1 MCVGNQVITKG
12 TFSGYEVPAPL
23 KRTNTPRKIMRL
35 TVEMQD
41 ALRGNPVSMALKRLG
56 KNGTGAGLTN
66 AYVEGQTMNYSPN
79 LRELQKAY
87 VENRLTDIMFPVKGL
102 LRAEGV

>member
-12 TFSGYEVPAPL
+12 TFSGYELPLVP
-23 KRTNTPRKIMRL
+23 KRNNARKIMRL